1 MVSDIMVELY
11 RTKLSAVNGEI
22 NKYAQVVQTAEG
34 GGAGREQ
41 LLLYALGGGACG
53 KLPSCKNE
61 RACGTGER
69 LV

>member
-34 GGAGREQ
+34 GGAGRREQ
-41 LLLYALGGGACG
+41 LLLYALGGGA
-53 KLPSCKNE
+53 SV
-61 RACGTGER
+61 RQAS
-69 LV
+69 

>member
-41 LLLYALGGGACG
+41 LLLYALGGGA
-53 KLPSCKNE
+53 SV
-61 RACGTGER
+61 RQAS
-69 LV
+69 